1 MNDRI
6 PVLKTYK
13 IFINGEF
20 PRSESG
26 RTYTVKDS
34 RGRAVA
40 NICQSSR
47 KDFRN
52 SVVAARAAQ
61 PGWARRSGY
70 NRGQIL
76 YRLGELVEGRR
87 EQFVSELKQQGSSLT
102 EARKEVNLTVDRLV
116 YFAGWADKFQQLFS
130 AVNPVG
136 SPHFVFSV
144 PEPTGV
150 VALIAPERSGLLG
163 LVSLLSPIILGGNT
177 VVALVS
183 ETKPMC
189 AITFSEVLS
198 AGDVPPGVIN
208 LLTGFRSELL
218 EQISGHMDVNAI
230 VYAGEKPEELAL
242 IQRQASLNVK
252 RVISPKAALWTSE
265 HALSPYLIMETQE
278 VKTTWHPIGL

>member
-13 IFINGEF
+13 LFINGEF

-34 RGRAVA
+34 RGRAIA

-61 PGWARRSGY
+61 PGWAKRSGY

-87 EQFVSELKQQGSSLT
+87 EQFISELRQQGSSVT

-130 AVNPVG
+130 TVNPVG

-183 ETKPMC
+183 EKRPMS

-198 AGDVPPGVIN
+198 AGDVPPGVVN

-230 VYAGEKPEELAL
+230 VYAGEKSEELVL
-242 IQRQASLNVK
+242 IQQQASLNVK
-252 RVISPKAALWTSE
+252 RVISPKAGSWTSE